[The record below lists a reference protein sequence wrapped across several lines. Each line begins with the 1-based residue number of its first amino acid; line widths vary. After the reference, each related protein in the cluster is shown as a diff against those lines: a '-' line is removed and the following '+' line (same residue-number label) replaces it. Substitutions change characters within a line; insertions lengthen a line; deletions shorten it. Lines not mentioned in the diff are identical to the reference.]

1 MSNGVLDKILT
12 YPSIP
17 SPPGVAMQLLELT
30 RDPNVSVSQIGK
42 VVQNDPALSAKVL
55 KTINSSLF
63 GLPQQVTKIDRA
75 LALLGLNAVKS
86 LVLGFSLVDCTR
98 GIKGKGLDLQAYW
111 RRGIYSAAGARNIAV
126 MTSACDPDEAF
137 TAAIFQDLGVLA
149 AAMALGD
156 QYAAVLSEASGDHQS
171 LAGHEDRLLGISHPA
186 IGAALAERW
195 KLPQQY
201 VEAIRWHHE
210 PERATGAT
218 GPMTR
223 MVYLGGVTAEVL
235 SSPTPAPMMA
245 RLMNRLSS
253 WFPGRISDLEDLL
266 NKVTSGAKDL
276 AKVFEKDVGAAPDIQ
291 AILAQAGEQ
300 QVETQIAAQR
310 EAAQLQKK
318 NQELAEAAVT
328 DGLTK
333 VRNRK
338 GFDADL
344 ARLFDECA
352 SSGKP
357 LGVLFVDGDKFKS
370 VNDRFG
376 HPAGDAVLVEIA
388 ARLKKAIGQEG
399 VVCRYGGE
407 EFAVLLPGL
416 DSAATKAAGERARA
430 AIENPHFD
438 LSGVPGAPKTLA
450 VTISVGAMSA
460 DPKAMPAPAIIKAA
474 DEAVY
479 QSKQNGRNRV
489 TLSPLAP
496 SAAPSTAGASAP
508 ASTPAGT
515 PSGGPIRVLLVDD
528 DALAGKLLQLAL
540 QKRQGIEIVWAMS
553 AADANRHLAAPRGFG
568 LIICDVTLGDGNG
581 LDIVR
586 QVRQAE
592 KSGKPI
598 PILVMSAD
606 DAVSAEALKR
616 GATAFASKRDLCT
629 NLNKWLD
636 KMLGEWMTKAA

>member
-1 MSNGVLDKILT
+1 MSNGVLDKILA

-126 MTSACDPDEAF
+126 LTSACDPDEAF

-149 AAMALGD
+149 AAIALGD

-171 LAGHEDRLLGISHPA
+171 LAGHEERLLGISHTA

-210 PERATGAT
+210 PDRATGAT

-235 SSPTPAPMMA
+235 SSPAPAPMMA

-253 WFPGRISDLEDLL
+253 WFPGRVSDLEDLL

-276 AKVFEKDVGAAPDIQ
+276 AKVFEKDVGAPPDIQ

-310 EAAQLQKK
+310 EAAQLQQK

-338 GFDADL
+338 GFDAEL
-344 ARLFDECA
+344 TRAVSECA
-352 SSGKP
+352 ASGKP

-370 VNDRFG
+370 INDRFG

-388 ARLKKAIGQEG
+388 ARLKKAIGASG

-407 EFAVLLPGL
+407 EFAVLLAGL
-416 DSAATKAAGERARA
+416 DGPATRAAGERARA
-430 AIENPHFD
+430 AIESPHFD

-460 DPKAMPAPAIIKAA
+460 DPKTMPAAAIIKAA

-479 QSKQNGRNRV
+479 QSKQSGRNRV
-489 TLSPLAP
+489 TLSALA
-496 SAAPSTAGASAP
+496 AAPSTGSASPAGAPPSV
-508 ASTPAGT
+508 ASPGGT
-515 PSGGPIRVLLVDD
+515 TRVLLIDD

-540 QKRQGIEIVWAMS
+540 QKRPGIEIVWAMS
-553 AADANRHLAAPRGFG
+553 AADAAKQLAAPRSFG

-581 LDIVR
+581 LDIVAQFR
-586 QVRQAE
+586 QGE
-592 KSGKPI
+592 KGGKPT

-606 DAVSAEALKR
+606 DALSGEALKR

-636 KMLGEWMTKAA
+636 KMLGEWVAKAA